1 MTAPKFHIE
10 WMDQHGYWKHY
21 QTKHNQADT
30 FRVMKRRAEATMSLV
45 PRWEVMTDR
54 VEGLKG

>member
-1 MTAPKFHIE
+1 MPTPKFHIE

-30 FRVMKRRAEATMSLV
+30 FRVMKRRAEATGKRHRMIDDAGNLLDIVS
-45 PRWEVMTDR
+45 P
-54 VEGLKG
+54 